1 MTWTSGGGGKS
12 CPSELLQIEFF
23 FDLPSWKVNM
33 ILVQLFYST
42 NKITIIEYG
51 VSMRAGVEGNLF
63 AQGLVLRLMK
73 MIILCRV
80 PVFLKILYRSV
91 LYCRRQVE
99 ETQGQPIVSSKEHKY
114 DSYHFFFGVF
124 KCLWRACFTHVVGP
138 ATYLIMG
145 YLCLM

>member
-1 MTWTSGGGGKS
+1 M
-12 CPSELLQIEFF
+12 P
-23 FDLPSWKVNM
+23 
-33 ILVQLFYST
+33 
-42 NKITIIEYG
+42 
-51 VSMRAGVEGNLF
+51 AGVEGNLF

-99 ETQGQPIVSSKEHKY
+99 DTQGQPIVSSKEHKY

-124 KCLWRACFTHVVGP
+124 KCL
-138 ATYLIMG
+138 
-145 YLCLM
+145 